1 MKRFKG
7 DCEML
12 LLLAMG
18 PVFSSVAVAAAAAL
32 VVDTDFVKNPIV

>member
-18 PVFSSVAVAAAAAL
+18 PVFSSVAVAAAL
-32 VVDTDFVKNPIV
+32 VVDTDFVKDPIV